1 MIVEREAVV
10 FMVAV
15 AVVLE
20 VVLSISKPIG
30 VEAVVHKNVEI
41 DVIAVGVLLK
51 TCAVVI
57 GVVVSSAVDVGL
69 VAGDVGERLDLVMEV
84 EAAEEEGVEGARV
97 VEATDVAERPALLG
111 APFVGRG
118 SEVTLGAD
126 VVGAAA
132 VAADVCLCD
141 AVERD
146 AVVLTGIFVVS
157 VALKVLPVRVVTV
170 PEDSLVVLAVETEV
184 VTGIVVVS
192 VDWETD
198 FVRGDVVFVTI
209 VEKLEAGVVLVVMDI
224 ELVGLMTLVVVGRD
238 LVVFTMNL
246 VMWADFIVVGLVEEK
261 LGISAAVLIVV
272 VSLVVGA
279 SGLVEVVSF
288 VVKITGFKVVVD
300 LVVKAGG
307 LELVMDLVEEIT
319 LVVVVG
325 VVIVVEGLLVLEDLM
340 VGAVDLAV
348 VEDLGVSIRG
358 LVETVDFGAVAV

>member
-1 MIVEREAVV
+1 MVVEREAVV

-15 AVVLE
+15 AVVSE

-41 DVIAVGVLLK
+41 DVIAVGVLVK
-51 TCAVVI
+51 TCAVVV

-69 VAGDVGERLDLVMEV
+69 VAADVGERLDLVMEV

-97 VEATDVAERPALLG
+97 FEATDVAERPALLG

-132 VAADVCLCD
+132 VAADVCL
-141 AVERD
+141 AVERH

-170 PEDSLVVLAVETEV
+170 PEDSLAVLVVETV
-184 VTGIVVVS
+184 VVAGIVVVS

-198 FVRGDVVFVTI
+198 FVRGDVVFVTT
-209 VEKLEAGVVLVVMDI
+209 VEKLEPGVVLVVMDI

-238 LVVFTMNL
+238 LVVFTTDL
-246 VMWADFIVVGLVEEK
+246 VMWEDFIVVGLVEEK
-261 LGISAAVLIVV
+261 LGISAAVLVVV

-307 LELVMDLVEEIT
+307 LELVMDLVEEVT

-325 VVIVVEGLLVLEDLM
+325 VVIVVEGLLVLENLM